1 MTSKNTGTEEP
12 YTICELSECINL
24 FPYQLNKNLENNIL
38 KNLRNMIEGKCLK
51 DGYVRPYSVV
61 IIKRSNGYFKGNHLE
76 GEMTFDVEFMADIC
90 RPLKGDIVIAEVY
103 NINKLGL
110 VAKKGPLLIYAI
122 KQHCDNNTFFEKGIS
137 IGQTLK
143 FEVNT
148 SKFQLGNDVITVIAK
163 IRDFIDEN
171 NFVENPFKTIKI
183 ASTEENRELELQKS
197 SEIPSYQLRLGHNKG
212 IIEVRNKYKKSQE
225 DYKNYVE
232 EKLSLDMIK
241 RNNKFTEQEQIERIV
256 KNKVRMSRAYS
267 NKLEMVCPSASYSPA
282 IYSDFNKP
290 IDRATFKMWE
300 MIVDFNL
307 LPTKEEKPVIVSAH
321 LAEDPGGFV
330 EATLKWREQ
339 TQDDKTIRNVTD
351 KPYGISLREETTSA
365 PGIPLDKMEANFR
378 KDYPNFKSIY
388 GGEED
393 EIIPEGYDSRQGD
406 GTGNLFELGNILDF
420 AATINNEGGAD
431 LVTGDLGFDFDKVEE
446 IREQVMY
453 FPIFAQMIGCIS
465 CQRVGGNLVIK
476 IFDIYTDIT
485 VKLIA
490 FLASY
495 YDEFYVTKPY
505 TSRPGNSEKYIIGK
519 GFLGIESKE
528 LKNLYS
534 IFEKWKKIE
543 KNIGAEYRSNSKY
556 VCDIS
561 NINIKPKLYNDIFE
575 FNMNNGRQ
583 TQMRTII
590 KMEKF
595 IRNEP
600 TSEEQKSIKQEQEKD
615 AYKWFNKYK
624 YPI

>member
-1 MTSKNTGTEEP
+1 
-12 YTICELSECINL
+12 
-24 FPYQLNKNLENNIL
+24 
-38 KNLRNMIEGKCLK
+38 
-51 DGYVRPYSVV
+51 
-61 IIKRSNGYFKGNHLE
+61 
-76 GEMTFDVEFMADIC
+76 
-90 RPLKGDIVIAEVY
+90 
-103 NINKLGL
+103 
-110 VAKKGPLLIYAI
+110 
-122 KQHCDNNTFFEKGIS
+122 
-137 IGQTLK
+137 
-143 FEVNT
+143 
-148 SKFQLGNDVITVIAK
+148 
-163 IRDFIDEN
+163 
-171 NFVENPFKTIKI
+171 
-183 ASTEENRELELQKS
+183 
-197 SEIPSYQLRLGHNKG
+197 
-212 IIEVRNKYKKSQE
+212 
-225 DYKNYVE
+225 
-232 EKLSLDMIK
+232 
-241 RNNKFTEQEQIERIV
+241 
-256 KNKVRMSRAYS
+256 
-267 NKLEMVCPSASYSPA
+267 
-282 IYSDFNKP
+282 
-290 IDRATFKMWE
+290 
-300 MIVDFNL
+300 
-307 LPTKEEKPVIVSAH
+307 
-321 LAEDPGGFV
+321 
-330 EATLKWREQ
+330 
-339 TQDDKTIRNVTD
+339 DDKTIRNVTD

-615 AYKWFNKYK
+615 AYKWFNKY
-624 YPI
+624 